1 MEEERVTSIGN
12 YWDRKGQNEID
23 MIALNDIDKTAIIA
37 EIKRQKKK
45 INPTELGN
53 KVATLN
59 KELKNYTITQIGLS
73 LEDM

>member
-1 MEEERVTSIGN
+1 MGEERVTSIGN

-53 KVATLN
+53 KVATL
-59 KELKNYTITQIGLS
+59 K
-73 LEDM
+73 

>member
-1 MEEERVTSIGN
+1 MTSIGN

-59 KELKNYTITQIGLS
+59 KGLKNYTITQIGLS
-73 LEDM
+73 KEDM

>member
-1 MEEERVTSIGN
+1 MTSIGN

-53 KVATLN
+53 RVATLN

-73 LEDM
+73 MEDM